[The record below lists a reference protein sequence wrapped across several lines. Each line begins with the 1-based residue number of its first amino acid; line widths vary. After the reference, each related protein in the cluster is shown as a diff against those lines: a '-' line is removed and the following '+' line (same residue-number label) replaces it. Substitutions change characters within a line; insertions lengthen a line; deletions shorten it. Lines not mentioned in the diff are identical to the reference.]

1 MIDFQA
7 QALASVYM
15 YGKNQPISGDE
26 LASLRGFINSELRSI
41 YCPIVYVNHDIT
53 LPECMT
59 LFHRE
64 NKLYISTANNSH
76 PFLSDKEN
84 AHFRAVHDWHHI
96 RADVGST
103 LGGEIES
110 FKYACITA
118 PESIHWILFS
128 EIVLQAAAAIATGKF
143 QQQKIVKVGGF

>member
-1 MIDFQA
+1 MIDFEA
-7 QALASVYM
+7 NALASVYLH
-15 YGKNQPISGDE
+15 GENQPISGDD
-26 LASLRGFINSELRSI
+26 LAGLRQFIDSELRSI
-41 YCPIVYVNHDIT
+41 YCPIVYVNHDVT
-53 LPECMT
+53 LPECME

-64 NKLYISTANNSH
+64 NRLYISIMHISH

-103 LGGEIES
+103 LDGEIAA
-110 FKYACITA
+110 FKYACIAA

-128 EIVLQAAAAIATGKF
+128 EIVLQAAAAIATGEF
-143 QQQKIVKVGGF
+143 QPQKIVKVGGF

>member
-7 QALASVYM
+7 HALASVYM
-15 YGKNQPISGDE
+15 QGTDYPLSDSEI
-26 LASLRGFINSELRSI
+26 ASLRQFIDSELRSI
-41 YCPIVYVNHDIT
+41 YCPIIYVNYDVT
-53 LPECMT
+53 LPECME
-59 LFHRE
+59 LFYKE

-128 EIVLQAAAAIATGKF
+128 EIVLQAAAAIATGEF